1 MFAAPF
7 RSYGN
12 LLILDCG
19 GGFTTVLAG
28 FGRLDVTPDEAVRRG
43 APVGSLPGSA
53 GTGANPGANLYVE
66 LRRDGEPVD
75 PAPWFKAGR

>member
-28 FGRLDVTPDEAVRRG
+28 FGHLDVTPDQAVRRG
-43 APVGSLPGSA
+43 APVGSLPGS
-53 GTGANPGANLYVE
+53 GANLGANLYVE
-66 LRRDGEPVD
+66 LRRDVSRWIRRHGSKPGAE
-75 PAPWFKAGR
+75 